1 MNYITRHVEALLEK
15 QLENGKIT
23 LLLGA
28 RQVGKTTLLNR
39 LLSEHKGLLINLD
52 ITVDQARLE
61 AVQGLAPE
69 EALRTLGQPEILIV
83 DEAQRWPELTRL
95 VKGWYDQ
102 GVKTKIILSGS
113 SSLNLLDQSAEA
125 LTGRNEK
132 IFLSPLT
139 FEEILGNQSWFNSR
153 LLLFDAV
160 WSEGLKSTRNSLLI
174 KSMVFGSYPEAVTA
188 ADPESYLL
196 NLSSDYLL
204 KDVLQLGS
212 VKDPEAVRRLLLLL
226 AHQISGEVSVS
237 ELSKT
242 LSLSRQTIER
252 YLDLLERSFV
262 IFRLGSYSTNLRK
275 EVAKSKKIYFWDTG
289 IRNALLKEF
298 GLNFN
303 RLDIGPLW
311 ENWVVAEF
319 FKRNQLLGG
328 HADLYFWRSR
338 HGTEIDLIVKKGEN
352 MEAFEIKW
360 QGRHP
365 LVREAFSSVYGVKPE
380 LITRDNF
387 LSNIY
392 V

>member
-1 MNYITRHVEALLEK
+1 MNYITRDAESYLEK
-15 QLENGKIT
+15 QLLNSKIT

-39 LLSEHKGLLINLD
+39 LLSRHHGLLINLD
-52 ITVDQARLE
+52 ITVDKARLE
-61 AVQGLAPE
+61 AVQGLSPE
-69 EALRTLGQPEILIV
+69 QAIGTLGQPEILIV
-83 DEAQRWPELTRL
+83 DEAQRWPELGLL
-95 VKGWYDQ
+95 VKGWYDN

-113 SSLNLLDQSAEA
+113 SSLNLLDQSAET

-132 IFLSPLT
+132 IFLPPLT
-139 FEEILGNQSWFNSR
+139 FREVLRSQDWFSSQ
-153 LLLFDAV
+153 LLLEDFV
-160 WSEGLKSTRNSLLI
+160 WSDSLKTAHDSLLI
-174 KSMVFGSYPEAVTA
+174 KSMVFGSYPEAITTT
-188 ADPESYLL
+188 DPESYLL

-242 LSLSRQTIER
+242 LSLSRPTVER

-298 GLNFN
+298 SLNAS

-319 FKRNQLLGG
+319 FKRNWLLGG
-328 HADLYFWRSR
+328 YADLYFWRSR
-338 HGTEIDLIVKKGEN
+338 HGTEIDLIVKRGEK

-365 LVREAFSSVYGVKPE
+365 LVREAFSSAYSVKPK
-380 LITRDNF
+380 LVTRDNF

-392 V
+392 T